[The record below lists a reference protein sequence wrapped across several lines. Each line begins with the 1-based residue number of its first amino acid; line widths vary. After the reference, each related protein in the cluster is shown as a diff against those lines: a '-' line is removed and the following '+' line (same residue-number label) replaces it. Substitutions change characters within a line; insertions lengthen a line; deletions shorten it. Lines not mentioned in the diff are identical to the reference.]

1 MSGKSKASI
10 FKPMGRIADTLQE
23 NRYDLTRYRHTP
35 RFAPA
40 GQSTQMIIGA
50 TPEDD
55 RHILH
60 LSQSLYR
67 KYHLKRVFYSA
78 YIPVTEHAL
87 LPAKGSKPP
96 LLREHR
102 LYQAD
107 WLLRFYGSLPK
118 NCWMKPA
125 PILILHWIQNAAG
138 RFIIWSSSDRGFHRR
153 L

>member
-50 TPEDD
+50 TPDSD

-67 KYHLKRVFYSA
+67 K
-78 YIPVTEHAL
+78 
-87 LPAKGSKPP
+87 
-96 LLREHR
+96 
-102 LYQAD
+102 
-107 WLLRFYGSLPK
+107 
-118 NCWMKPA
+118 
-125 PILILHWIQNAAG
+125 
-138 RFIIWSSSDRGFHRR
+138 
-153 L
+153 